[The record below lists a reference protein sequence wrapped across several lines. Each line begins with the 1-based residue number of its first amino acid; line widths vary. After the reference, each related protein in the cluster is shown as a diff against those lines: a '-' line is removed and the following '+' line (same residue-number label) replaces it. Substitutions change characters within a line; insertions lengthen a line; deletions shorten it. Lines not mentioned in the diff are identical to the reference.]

1 MRFREEEAKPSDG
14 ADHNNRKGTRRN
26 RMDDMRRKVSQRTGC
41 WDDMGEQDELW
52 GDKLTRQAR

>member
-1 MRFREEEAKPSDG
+1 
-14 ADHNNRKGTRRN
+14 
-26 RMDDMRRKVSQRTGC
+26 MDDMRRKISQRTGF